1 MKKISG
7 DKVKELAAIDEQFFG
22 IDKERDVAKFELLFD
37 SPQDIFDENTITRKP
52 VLNDDFMDLISSAF
66 TLISSKY
73 KIDLTVKFRDMGEYS
88 EEELSGIFLDNIEL
102 QFRSKLAEHRQEN
115 RIGRGLIG
123 IGVGCLL
130 LMLLIENLWE
140 GDSLWKDVFVYVS
153 DIATTVTI
161 WEAMTIFLVE
171 RREKRSYLIKLA
183 SRFSTIRFT
192 QA

>member
-1 MKKISG
+1 
-7 DKVKELAAIDEQFFG
+7 
-22 IDKERDVAKFELLFD
+22 
-37 SPQDIFDENTITRKP
+37 
-52 VLNDDFMDLISSAF
+52 MDLISSAF